1 MRKLA
6 FAAALGLSQ
15 VASQAFGGTII
26 YSTGFENPPFILGQ
40 PLVGQDGWAG
50 VPPLSPN
57 AATISSDLFFAGSQL
72 VRVRGAD
79 LVSQPV
85 AINQQT
91 NGYYDAIGSYRKAV
105 NFDVGAA
112 GFPIVRIQ
120 ANVRIDGPQTPPGAA
135 SEACVPG
142 KFVPCNNFFS
152 AGIAAVGLC
161 VPPVPTCQFPGIGEL
176 DISSDGK
183 VYGHSG
189 NALVPTFLTSHPVS
203 LGVWH
208 ALEVDVDFARRT
220 YSFSVDGKSL
230 PGGPFQFD
238 PEVNTS
244 TLTRGSLVVYTA
256 PDTPQLKKSN
266 YVVHYDNFSITT
278 P

>member
-15 VASQAFGGTII
+15 VASQAFGGTI

-40 PLVGQDGWAG
+40 SLVTQPSTDGWVG

-91 NGYYDAIGSYRKAV
+91 NGYYDAIGSYRRPV

-112 GFPIVRIQ
+112 GFPIVRVQ

-152 AGIAAVGLC
+152 AGIGVVGLC
-161 VPPVPTCQFPGIGEL
+161 VPPVTTCHFPGIGEL

-189 NALVPTFLTSHPVS
+189 NSPTVPTFLTSHPVS

-208 ALEVDVDFARRT
+208 ALEVEVDFARRT

-230 PGGPFQFD
+230 PGGPFPFD
-238 PEVNTS
+238 AEVNTS
-244 TLTRGSLVVYTA
+244 TLTRASL
-256 PDTPQLKKSN
+256 
-266 YVVHYDNFSITT
+266 
-278 P
+278 